1 MIPRNHRFQHRNYV
15 CGIGTCQRGFKNPS
29 GCTQHC
35 NAAHTG
41 NAANKIQVPLHVEGP
56 RDGLDIQLLAN
67 KQEARSYTAHH
78 PILDGM

>member
-1 MIPRNHRFQHRNYV
+1 MIPRNRRFLHRNYV

-29 GCTQHC
+29 GCTQHR

-41 NAANKIQVPLHVEGP
+41 NATNKIQVPPHVEEPQNGP
-56 RDGLDIQLLAN
+56 DIQLLAN
-67 KQEARSYTAHH
+67 KQEPRDYTTHH